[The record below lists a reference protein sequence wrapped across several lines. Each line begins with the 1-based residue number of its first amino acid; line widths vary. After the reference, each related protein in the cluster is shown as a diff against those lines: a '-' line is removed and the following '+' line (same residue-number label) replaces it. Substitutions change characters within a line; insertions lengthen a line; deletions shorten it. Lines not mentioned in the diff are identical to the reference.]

1 MATQKKAAGKAAPA
15 KKAPAK
21 KATPAKKAPAGK
33 KPAAAKKAAPG
44 KKPAAKE
51 IIALMDKMGDEALA
65 MLKRQAEILAY
76 AQEVDAA
83 RGKMK
88 EAIDRSQNQK
98 SAKATG
104 AKKPAEVPADTY
116 VDQSGPASFFIGA
129 KGARIFFSREEMR
142 NLTRLSHGAEDA
154 LAGARRIFTWM
165 KRERQDFLTDTG
177 ISQPG
182 DRSLQ
187 RIWEIIVTSYKAS

>member
-15 KKAPAK
+15 KKAPV
-21 KATPAKKAPAGK
+21 GK
-33 KPAAAKKAAPG
+33 KPVGKEPAAAKKAAPG

-76 AQEVDAA
+76 AEEVDAA

-98 SAKATG
+98 
-104 AKKPAEVPADTY
+104 PDEVPADTY